1 MLSIT
6 VKGNAHKVNHFLYE
20 LSQLMELKLIP
31 EEVEVTDAEEREVTC
46 DVQHQPA
53 SKLSV
58 VRLQDRSGCE
68 IAIPMLDLV
77 CAELEDGKYVLT
89 GRCYD
94 LFS

>member
-58 VRLQDRSGCE
+58 VRLQDCSGCE